1 MQKDKAYSQKVLHR
15 HRILTMVANGMLKIK
30 QAAYELKLSYR
41 QTQNILYRFLNADM
55 SIDSLTYQRTHPAWN
70 KKDKSLKEK
79 TFNIL
84 KKYPDVNCCHLTDI
98 LHEET
103 DTNLHNT
110 TVRNWLM
117 EKNLYQPKQKIRR
130 PRKRFEMASFGQ
142 LVQMDTSEHFWLPLL
157 DKETCMIAIEDDHS
171 RDLLAAK
178 LVEHDTT
185 WNNMLLIRRVIE
197 EYGLFQALYTD
208 NDAMFKLI
216 RSGWSRHFEYK
227 VDLERVQTQIHR
239 SLLELGIGFIHT
251 RPFEPQGKGKLEK
264 LFRFMQDRL
273 CPVLAKVKTMT
284 VANKIIQDW
293 RGWYNKRIH
302 SITKQRPVD
311 RHTPSVF
318 KPLPADI
325 NLDDVFCFKYQR
337 TVKSDNTFGF
347 DNKTYQIT
355 HFKDRISYAKAEI
368 ELHVLPG
375 RCIRAFYKDQFVQQF
390 NYKAMYRI

>member
-1 MQKDKAYSQKVLHR
+1 
-15 HRILTMVANGMLKIK
+15 
-30 QAAYELKLSYR
+30 
-41 QTQNILYRFLNADM
+41 
-55 SIDSLTYQRTHPAWN
+55 
-70 KKDKSLKEK
+70 
-79 TFNIL
+79 
-84 KKYPDVNCCHLTDI
+84 
-98 LHEET
+98 
-103 DTNLHNT
+103 
-110 TVRNWLM
+110 
-117 EKNLYQPKQKIRR
+117 
-130 PRKRFEMASFGQ
+130 MASFGQ

-157 DKETCMIAIEDDHS
+157 GKESCMIAIEDDHS

-208 NDAMFKLI
+208 NDSMFKLI

-273 CPVLAKVKTMT
+273 CPVLAKVRTLT

-311 RHTPSVF
+311 RHAPSVF
-318 KPLPADI
+318 KPLPPDI
-325 NLDDVFCFKYQR
+325 NLDDVFCFKYHR

-355 HFKDRISYAKAEI
+355 HFRDRISYAKAEI

-375 RCIRAFYKDQFVQQF
+375 RCIRVFYKDQFVQQF
-390 NYKAMYRI
+390 PFKDSYRM

>member
-1 MQKDKAYSQKVLHR
+1 MQEKKTYSQKVLHR

-55 SIDSLTYQRTHPAWN
+55 SIDSLTYQRRHPAWN

-79 TFNIL
+79 TFSIL
-84 KKYPDVNCCHLTDI
+84 KKYPQVNCCHLTDI

-103 DTNLHNT
+103 EARLHNT

-117 EKNLYQPKQKIRR
+117 EANLYQPKPQKRR

-142 LVQMDTSEHFWLPLL
+142 LVQMDTSEHLWLPLL
-157 DKETCMIAIEDDHS
+157 GRETCMVALEDDHS
-171 RDLLAAK
+171 RDLLCAE

-185 WNNMLLIRRVIE
+185 WNNMCLIRRVIE
-197 EYGLFQALYTD
+197 EYGLFSTLYTD
-208 NDAMFKLI
+208 NDSMFKLI

-239 SLLELGIGFIHT
+239 CLLELGIGLIHT
-251 RPFEPQGKGKLEK
+251 RPGEPQGKGKLER
-264 LFRFMQDRL
+264 LFGFMQERL
-273 CPVLAKVKTMT
+273 CPVLAKVRSLK

-302 SITKQRPVD
+302 SITGQRPID
-311 RHTPSVF
+311 RHQPSVF
-318 KPLPADI
+318 KPLPLEI
-325 NLDDVFCFKYQR
+325 NPDDVFCFKYQR
-337 TVKSDNTFGF
+337 TVKSDNTFSF
-347 DNKTYQIT
+347 DNKTYQISQFT
-355 HFKDRISYAKAEI
+355 NRISYAKAEI

-375 RCIRAFYKDQFVQQF
+375 KCIRVFYKDQFVQQF
-390 NYKAMYRI
+390 PFKVPYRI